1 MPYRTRFIR
10 LEGRSAAEESIIL
23 DATVLDPYRAARR
36 WSRRMLGA
44 AGGRKSLTGLWTLAK
59 IEATKGV
66 EPSACKGTKD
76 LLDVFGQS

>member
-1 MPYRTRFIR
+1 MR
-10 LEGRSAAEESIIL
+10 LGGRSTAEESIIL

-66 EPSACKGTKD
+66 VEKPSACKGTKD
-76 LLDVFGQS
+76 LLDVFGQL